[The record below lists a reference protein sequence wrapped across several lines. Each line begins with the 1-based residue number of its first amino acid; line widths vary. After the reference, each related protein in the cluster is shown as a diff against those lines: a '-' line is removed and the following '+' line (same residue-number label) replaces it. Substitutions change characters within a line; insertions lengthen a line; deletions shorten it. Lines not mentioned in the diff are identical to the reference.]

1 MENNTEFKA
10 ITTQEEFDAA
20 IKARIERC
28 KTSTTEE
35 VTKKFEGWVSPD
47 DAKKTT
53 DQIEALTKEYEE
65 SKKTIADLTAKNSAY
80 EAARKKTQIAQDC
93 GLPIELADRISGET
107 DDEMKKDAE
116 KLAAIFK
123 KSGHQ
128 PRPRQTEVGDEMSGV
143 EKEFYKKNPGLN
155 KSSK

>member
-1 MENNTEFKA
+1 MDNNNEFKA

-20 IKARIERC
+20 IKSRLERC

-35 VTKKFEGWVSPD
+35 VTKKYEGWVSPE

-53 DQIEALTKEYEE
+53 EQLAALTKANDE

-80 EAARKKTQIAQDC
+80 EAARKKTQIAQEV
-93 GLPIELADRISGET
+93 GLPLELADRITGK
-107 DDEMKKDAE
+107 DDEEMKKDAE
-116 KLAAIFK
+116 ALAAVFK

-128 PRPRQTEVGDEMSGV
+128 PRPRQTEGGDGLSGV
-143 EKEFYKKNPGLN
+143 EKAFYKKNPNLKIN
-155 KSSK
+155 